1 MYVCTWGGRQEAK
14 QAALCR
20 PDLVLRLPGISKHGR
35 QRQSQFKFIAMS
47 GLEIFGAV
55 GTVFGLVGAVKGC
68 IDLLD
73 IIATARSTTR
83 DLEDLLIH
91 LQWQYIQFASWVVE
105 SGFGDIIMHEAEHG
119 SQDLEQALAHLPR
132 QFRTELFLALV
143 KTTMG
148 NMSRSLRKAHS
159 LICRYDG
166 VTIAP
171 TDTLFGD
178 WAERI
183 KHLKLH
189 RGSPTAIVVR
199 SASAL
204 PQPGAASD
212 AGTRKSGVRDM
223 IRWVAGDNRQLSGL
237 YENVCRYN
245 RDLAIALPDSRVHC
259 FERRVE
265 RGIATS
271 GPITSRL
278 GTAPRGL
285 DLVLEAPGTSDT
297 YRQTQARTV
306 ITLQIALKNF
316 EPQTTADGVPGIPP
330 RNPIGATLSATA
342 SLGLGNVSLRLSD
355 IRFAHP
361 RPPTTSSVQHREF
374 VMFRSSP
381 AVLEW
386 RYYSTR
392 ASRQTLAHLDSR
404 VQMLTMQLQ
413 QLSTL
418 ADAGVLTCLG
428 YVHDEK
434 SARHGLVY
442 AYPDGVAPPPTPISL
457 RERLH
462 RDLATTTRR
471 DRDARLACARRLV
484 LSVHRLLSV
493 SWLHKNLTAESVL
506 LFENDAG
513 GPETDPD
520 ADDDGLP
527 PPFLAAFSFARRDAQ
542 LELSERLASVYHQ
555 KPAHHPPGRSHRMVA
570 PPPPDENEHM
580 LYWHPDR
587 CRIAAGTLSGS
598 DGAPQHVAHVA
609 QSYRRG
615 FDVYSLGVLLLE
627 IGLWCPIEPIARK
640 AGMKDPESFAVLLRT
655 KYVKSLRGKMG
666 ARYAHVVGCCL
677 RRDFGRSMANCS
689 GGGTDGS
696 EGEVLTEE
704 DYLAGVRLFLED
716 FETQVVSA
724 MESV

>member
-1 MYVCTWGGRQEAK
+1 
-14 QAALCR
+14 
-20 PDLVLRLPGISKHGR
+20 
-35 QRQSQFKFIAMS
+35 MS

-83 DLEDLLIH
+83 DLGDLLIH

-105 SGFGDIIMHEAEHG
+105 SGFGDIIMHEAEQG
-119 SQDLEQALAHLPR
+119 SQDLEQALSHLPR

-143 KTTMG
+143 KTTIG
-148 NMSRSLRKAHS
+148 NMSRSLREAHA

-171 TDTLFGD
+171 ADTRFGD

-183 KHLKLH
+183 RHLKLH

-212 AGTRKSGVRDM
+212 AGTRKIGVRDM
-223 IRWVAGDNRQLSGL
+223 IRWVAGDNRQLNGL

-278 GTAPRGL
+278 GAAPRGL

-297 YRQTQARTV
+297 SQQTQARTV
-306 ITLQIALKNF
+306 ITLQIALKSF
-316 EPQTTADGVPGIPP
+316 EPQTTADGVPGTPP

-355 IRFAHP
+355 IRFVHP

-404 VQMLTMQLQ
+404 VHMLTMQLQ
-413 QLSTL
+413 QLSTR

-442 AYPDGVAPPPTPISL
+442 AYPDGVAPTPSPSPSPAPPPTPISL

-462 RDLATTTRR
+462 HDLATATRR

-493 SWLHKNLTAESVL
+493 SWLHKNLAAESVL

-513 GPETDPD
+513 RPETDAD
-520 ADDDGLP
+520 ADDDDGLP

-555 KPAHHPPGRSHRMVA
+555 KPLHHPADRTHRVVA
-570 PPPPDENEHM
+570 PPGENEHM

-587 CRIAAGTLSGS
+587 CRIAAGTTLSGG
-598 DGAPQHVAHVA
+598 DGAPQHVA
-609 QSYRRG
+609 QSYRRE

-627 IGLWCPIEPIARK
+627 IGLWCPIEPIARR
-640 AGMKDPESFAVLLRT
+640 AGKKDPESFAALLRT

-666 ARYAHVVGCCL
+666 GKYADVVGCCL
-677 RRDFGRSMANCS
+677 RSDFGRSMANCS

-696 EGEVLTEE
+696 DGEVLTEE